1 MKITNT
7 TTRESFHA
15 HIDWAEEQIASI
27 STQFPRMRAWKIHDR
42 FGNEWTVT
50 FTGDVGEFTVEGK
63 AENGI
68 PFKVYLYLSGDSFE
82 IIKATDG
89 KRNIR
94 SDRLLGKYKYLALM
108 VSNYFRFHLLRIA

>member
-7 TTRESFHA
+7 TTRERFHA

-27 STQFPRMRAWKIHDR
+27 PTRFSGTEAWKIHDR
-42 FGNEWTVT
+42 FGNEWVVT
-50 FTGDVGEFTVEGK
+50 FTGD
-63 AENGI
+63 
-68 PFKVYLYLSGDSFE
+68 KVYLYLSGDSFE
-82 IIKATDG
+82 IMRAVEG
-89 KRNIR
+89 KRHIQ

>member
-7 TTRESFHA
+7 TTRERFHA

-27 STQFPRMRAWKIHDR
+27 PTRFSGTEAWKIHDR
-42 FGNEWTVT
+42 FGNEWVVT

-63 AENGI
+63 TESGV

-82 IIKATDG
+82 IMRAVEG
-89 KRNIR
+89 KRHIQ